1 MKVVIVAKTRM
12 GAGACI
18 GALTFD
24 GRSLRLIAADQSTN
38 EQFNLEYEIGDV
50 WDVDCT
56 PDPHLLPPHVE
67 NVIVYNK
74 RKLPPLDGVLPFIQI
89 HLPPRAG
96 GLDVLYDGL
105 TQATKA
111 GALYIAARSGV
122 PAYSTLFWQPDQPL
136 RRDDD
141 AKRVR
146 YRYPAPDGGR
156 TLTFVGFQE
165 PLAEIPAGAVL
176 RVSLAHWWRPAELP
190 DGELRC
196 YVQLSGWFLPPTAPS
211 PQPLPAATPV
221 DKRGE
226 PESVDETAV
235 PHLLRS
241 VFGYDT
247 FRPLQAEIVQNL
259 LAQRDTL
266 AIMPTGSGK
275 SLCYQLPALI
285 FPGLTVVVSPLISL
299 MQDQV
304 EQLHEL
310 GVAAAFL
317 NSTLSYGE
325 YLAVTNRIRQ
335 GQVKLLYA
343 APETLLR
350 PETLLLL
357 SQVRVDCLTIDEAHC
372 ISSWG
377 HDFRPEYRQLLEV
390 RRRVPTAVVLA
401 VTATATQRVR
411 QDIKQIL
418 GIGDAGEF
426 IASFDR
432 ENLFLSVQPRVNGL
446 AQLLAFLADHR
457 EQSGI
462 IYCSTRKQTDQLCA
476 ELAQR
481 GWEALPY
488 HAGLDDAT
496 RRDNQRRFVRDD
508 APIMVATIAFGMGI
522 NKPNL
527 RFVVHYNLPEN
538 VESYYQ
544 QIGRAGRDGLRADC
558 LLLYGAQDVGT
569 IQYFISE
576 MAPAQQ
582 PGATARLQ
590 ALLRYVEARE
600 CRRRPLLAYFD
611 EEYGRNQCDG
621 CDNCQTVQAE
631 EHLEDMTIPAQK
643 FLSCVKRTGEM
654 FGVSYIID
662 VLRGSRQ
669 ARILQNRHD
678 QLSTYNIG
686 GEYSKTQ
693 WQLLAQQFIQQGL
706 LLQDMAHGSL
716 KLTPQAYA
724 VFRGEHKV
732 LVRIE
737 RPSAATT
744 LTDDYDTALFD
755 LLRRKRKE
763 LADAANVPP
772 YVIFSDRTL
781 IEMVTYL
788 PHSATSFATLSGVGE
803 VKLQKYADEFL
814 PLIRAYGAANGLAEK
829 RRSLSGVSG
838 SSGKGERTTVVGEA
852 YNAGQDIEA
861 IAAAMGVQP
870 RTIIGHLWKYV
881 QQGNALQHAGS
892 LLESSA
898 LSEAEQA
905 RVLAC
910 FTEFGPE
917 YLRPVYE
924 ALGETISYDE
934 LHLLRL
940 AFVATSASRG
950 QGNE

>member
-12 GAGACI
+12 GSGACI

-24 GRSLRLIAADQSTN
+24 GRSLRLIAPDQAVN
-38 EQFNLEYEIGDV
+38 DQFNLEYTIGDV
-50 WDVDCT
+50 WDVECT
-56 PDPHLLPPHVE
+56 PDPQILPPHVE
-67 NVIVYNK
+67 NVIVHGK
-74 RKLPPLDGVLPFIQI
+74 RKLPPLDDAPAFIQT
-89 HLPPRAG
+89 HMPPRVG
-96 GLDVLYDGL
+96 GLEVLYDGL
-105 TQATKA
+105 TQATSA

-122 PAYSTLFWQPDQPL
+122 PAYSTCFWQPDQAL

-146 YRYPAPDGGR
+146 YRYPTPDGGR

-165 PLAEIPAGAVL
+165 PLPELPAGAVL
-176 RVSLAHWWRPAELP
+176 RVSLAHWWRPDDMP
-190 DGELRC
+190 NGELRC
-196 YVQLSGWFLPPTAPS
+196 HVQLSGWFLPPSAASVPPALPSAPAVEIVE
-211 PQPLPAATPV
+211 PAGPDPAA
-221 DKRGE
+221 
-226 PESVDETAV
+226 V
-235 PHLLRS
+235 PRLLRA

-247 FRPLQAEIVQNL
+247 FRPLQADIVHNL
-259 LAQRDTL
+259 LAGRDTL
-266 AIMPTGSGK
+266 AVMPTGSGK

-325 YLAVTNRIRQ
+325 YLDVTNRVRQ

-357 SQVRVDCLTIDEAHC
+357 SQARVACLTIDEAHC

-390 RRRVPTAVVLA
+390 RQRVPSAVVLA
-401 VTATATQRVR
+401 VTATATGRVR
-411 QDIKQIL
+411 RDIKQIL
-418 GIGDAGEF
+418 GIDDADEF
-426 IASFDR
+426 MASFDR

-446 AQLLAFLADHR
+446 AQVLAFLSERRD
-457 EQSGI
+457 QSGI
-462 IYCSTRKQTDQLCA
+462 IYCSTRRQTDQLCA

-481 GWEALPY
+481 GWGVLPY

-496 RRDNQRRFVRDD
+496 RRANQRRFVRDD
-508 APIMVATIAFGMGI
+508 APIMAATIAFGMGI
-522 NKPNL
+522 NKPNV

-569 IQYFISE
+569 IQHFISG

-611 EEYGRNQCDG
+611 ETYGRDRCDG
-621 CDNCQTVQAE
+621 CDNCQMEQMAE
-631 EHLEDMTIPAQK
+631 QLQDATIPAQK
-643 FLSCVKRTGEM
+643 FLSCVKRTGEL
-654 FGVSYIID
+654 FGVTYIID

-686 GEYSKTQ
+686 GEYGKAQ
-693 WQLLAQQFIQQGL
+693 WQMLAQQLIQQGL
-706 LLQDMAHGSL
+706 LQQDMAHGSL

-724 VFRGEHKV
+724 VFRGEQKV
-732 LVRIE
+732 WARME
-737 RPSAATT
+737 QPSTT
-744 LTDDYDTALFD
+744 PAPIAEYDAALFD
-755 LLRRKRKE
+755 LLRSKRKE

-772 YVIFSDRTL
+772 YAIFSDRTL
-781 IEMVTYL
+781 IEMATYL
-788 PHSATSFATLSGVGE
+788 PQSDAAFAALFGVGE
-803 VKLQKYADEFL
+803 LKLQRYADVFL
-814 PLIRAYGAANGLAEK
+814 PVVREYAAVHGLVEK
-829 RRSLSGVSG
+829 RRALSGVSAAG
-838 SSGKGERTTVVGEA
+838 GKGERTTAVGDA
-852 YNAGQDIEA
+852 YNAGQGVEA
-861 IAAAMGVQP
+861 IAAAMGIRP
-870 RTIIGHLWKYV
+870 RTVIDHLWKYL
-881 QQGNALQHAGS
+881 QQGNALLSADG
-892 LLESSA
+892 LLELSG

-910 FTEFGPE
+910 FAEHGPD
-917 YLRPVYE
+917 YLRPVYD
-924 ALGETISYDE
+924 ALGETIGYDD
-934 LHLLRL
+934 LHILRL
-940 AFVATSASRG
+940 VYAISAQS
-950 QGNE
+950 